1 MRSLFKRKGPMQNP
15 NNLIFDERK
24 IEIMYENI
32 PEIMTLREC
41 QQLLK
46 VGKNTMLDLIHSGEL
61 SAFRIGNR
69 WKITKESV
77 LEFIRYR

>member
-1 MRSLFKRKGPMQNP
+1 
-15 NNLIFDERK
+15 
-24 IEIMYENI
+24 MYENI

-41 QQLLK
+41 QELLK

>member
-1 MRSLFKRKGPMQNP
+1 MRSLFKRKGLMQNR
-15 NNLIFDERK
+15 NDLIFDERK

-41 QQLLK
+41 QELLK
-46 VGKNTMLDLIHSGEL
+46 VGKNTMLELIHSGEL

-69 WKITKESV
+69 WKIPKEAV
-77 LEFIRYR
+77 VEFIKYR

>member
-1 MRSLFKRKGPMQNP
+1 
-15 NNLIFDERK
+15 
-24 IEIMYENI
+24 MYENI

-69 WKITKESV
+69 WKIPKEAV
-77 LEFIRYR
+77 LEFIKYR